1 MPIITKAD
9 WVSMGNQTR
18 KFWKRWTFLDKKDVN
33 GKKFEG
39 YSKSYGERKQNN
51 KFKRQASQFKNS
63 TAPILTSDLMR
74 DLAVKN
80 VTSNGFQLGWTS
92 EGAKIKWLADNGRVI
107 SEPGQL
113 VPDEMDK
120 ITNRIVNKS
129 IDKFLGPD
137 ETTTI
142 KV

>member
-1 MPIITKAD
+1 
-9 WVSMGNQTR
+9 
-18 KFWKRWTFLDKKDVN
+18 